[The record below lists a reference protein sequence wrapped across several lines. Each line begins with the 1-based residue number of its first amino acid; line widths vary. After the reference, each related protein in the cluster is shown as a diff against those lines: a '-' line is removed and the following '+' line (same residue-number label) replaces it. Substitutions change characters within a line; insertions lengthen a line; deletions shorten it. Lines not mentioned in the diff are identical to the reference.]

1 MNRKDL
7 IFLGAMACMVAA
19 FMATN
24 ITAAAAYSKPP
35 EIKACGRYEHDADGS
50 GTIGDS
56 ATDVIYDAE
65 DIYYLYELCK

>member
-1 MNRKDL
+1 MKRKDL

-24 ITAAAAYSKPP
+24 ITAAAYEKPL

-50 GTIGDS
+50 GIIGDS
-56 ATDVIYDAE
+56 PTDVIYDAE